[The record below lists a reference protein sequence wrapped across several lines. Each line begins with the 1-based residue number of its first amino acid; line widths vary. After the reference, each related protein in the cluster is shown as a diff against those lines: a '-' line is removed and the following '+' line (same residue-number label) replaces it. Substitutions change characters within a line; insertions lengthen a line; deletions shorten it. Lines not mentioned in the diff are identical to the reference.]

1 MENQKHQWPRKLF
14 MFGLI
19 LIPVLIVLFVIH
31 FLIKANRPNF
41 DEALVIPIFS
51 FIFSLTYFI
60 NVVFSNTPF
69 YKFLKIDK
77 KLLILSL
84 VHFAIC
90 CFTLNLSIP
99 IFATFVW
106 WTYLYILIMFI
117 ALLGLLFIDK
127 MHKALRL
134 LEFFILGLSLVLTLY
149 FSIYLAL
156 WYVVALFAIFLL
168 GLGMLFFVPLII
180 SGHIIFYF
188 IRIKKTLTDHLAF
201 YSGIAVP
208 LIVITVFLFQWK
220 DVQKEITKSSA
231 AIVTRPDNSLPE
243 WVLFCQEISDDP
255 FTQTIIKGDLFYE
268 TFFNSFWGFD
278 RTLFGENK
286 LHNPL
291 VNIGLAL
298 SGDLNLDDN
307 TRIKIL
313 KSQFDARHL
322 AQRKLWSSEDLGTIE
337 VLNQIK
343 VFPDYRLA
351 FTEKIITVKN
361 YSSYDSD
368 NQEAAYTFYL
378 PEGSVATSLSLWING
393 KEEKSRLSSKEK
405 ADSAYVQIVGVE
417 NRDPSIMHW
426 QEGNRLTVT
435 VFPCTPKENRR
446 FKIGITSPLSY
457 ENGYLMLPNIYFE
470 GPTIKKIDETTKIIF
485 DSKHE
490 VKEIQLPES
499 FEKEGKNQFLY
510 SGSYIPYWE
519 MKCKATPLSSYPFSF
534 QDHSY
539 TVAPLQKESI
549 NLNPDTLFLD
559 LNSSWS
565 EDEFHQVVTLLK
577 GKKVFVVQDQMV
589 QITPDNETTIFDQFA
604 KKNFSLFPFYK
615 IPNAAHTLV
624 ISKSTL
630 NSPNLSDLEDSK
642 FLNDLAS
649 FFKNHNSKINLYQI
663 GNTSSNY
670 IKSLKELQVFN
681 FYSGDI
687 ERFAQMIKDR
697 QFFVN
702 QCDSNT
708 VVLENAQIVIQSKEI
723 KSDSKAPDHLLRLYA
738 YNKIMQELGK
748 DYLNKEYSFN
758 QHMITIANE
767 AYIVS
772 PVSSLVVLE
781 TTKDYDRFGIDENKN
796 SLKNASMESSGA
808 VPEPHEWALILLFI
822 GIGIFIF
829 VKSKPFKV

>member
-1 MENQKHQWPRKLF
+1 MENQKHQRPRKLF

-19 LIPVLIVLFVIH
+19 LIPVLIVFFVIH

-41 DEALVIPIFS
+41 EEALVIPIFS

-69 YKFLKIDK
+69 YKFLNIDK
-77 KLLILSL
+77 KLLIISL

-106 WTYLYILIMFI
+106 WTYLLIVIMFI
-117 ALLGLLFIDK
+117 SLIGLLFIDK
-127 MHKALRL
+127 MNPYLRFV
-134 LEFFILGLSLVLTLY
+134 EFFILGVSLILTLY
-149 FSIYLAL
+149 FSVYLAP
-156 WYVVALFAIFLL
+156 WYLVALIAILLL
-168 GLGMLFFVPLII
+168 GLGMLFLVPLII
-180 SGHIIFYF
+180 SGHIIYYF
-188 IRIKKTLTDHLAF
+188 VRIKKSWTDHLAF
-201 YSGIAVP
+201 YSGIMVP
-208 LIVITVFLFQWK
+208 LIVIAGFLFQWS

-231 AIVTRPDNSLPE
+231 SIVTRPDNSLPE

-268 TFFNSFWGFD
+268 TFQNSFWGFD
-278 RTLFGENK
+278 RTLFGESK
-286 LHNPL
+286 EHNPL
-291 VNIGLAL
+291 INIGLAFF
-298 SGDLNLDDN
+298 GDLNLDEN

-337 VLNQIK
+337 VLNHIK
-343 VFPDYRLA
+343 VFPDYRMA
-351 FTEKIITVKN
+351 YTEKIITVKN
-361 YSSYDSD
+361 YSSYDFE
-368 NQEAAYTFYL
+368 NEEAAYTFYL
-378 PEGSVATSLSLWING
+378 PEGSVASSLSLWING

-446 FKIGITSPLSY
+446 FKIGISSPLTY
-457 ENGYLMLPNIYFE
+457 ENGYLILPNIYFE
-470 GPTIKKIDETTKIIF
+470 GPTIKKIDETTKIEF
-485 DSKHE
+485 ESEHD

-499 FEKEGKNQFLY
+499 FEKEINNDYLY
-510 SGSYIPYWE
+510 SGTYIPYWE
-519 MKCKATPLSSYPFSF
+519 LKCKATPLSSQPFSF

-539 TVAPLQKESI
+539 TVSQLPKEI
-549 NLNPDTLFLD
+549 IPFHPDTLFLD
-559 LNSSWS
+559 LNRSWS
-565 EDEFHQVVTLLK
+565 EDEYHQVVTLLK
-577 GKKVFVVQDQMV
+577 GKKVFVIQDQII
-589 QITPDNETTIFDQFA
+589 QITPDNEAAIFDQFV

-630 NSPNLSDLEDSK
+630 NSPNLNDLEDSK
-642 FLNDLAS
+642 FLKNLATYL
-649 FFKNHNSKINLYQI
+649 KNKESKINIFQL
-663 GNTSSNY
+663 GNNSSNY
-670 IKSLKELQVFN
+670 IKSLKELQVFH
-681 FYSGDI
+681 FYSGNMATL
-687 ERFAQMIKDR
+687 AQMINDQTFRINK
-697 QFFVN
+697 V
-702 QCDSNT
+702 DSNT
-708 VVLENAQIVIQSKEI
+708 VILENAQMIISSKEN
-723 KSDSKAPDHLLRLYA
+723 SGVSKAPDHLLRLYA

-748 DYLNKEYSFN
+748 DYLNKEYAFN
-758 QHMITIANE
+758 QHLISMANE
-767 AYIVS
+767 AYVVS

-781 TTKDYDRFGIDENKN
+781 TKNDYDRFGIDENKN

-808 VPEPHEWALILLFI
+808 VPEPHEWALILVFV
-822 GIGIFIF
+822 GIGIFVF
-829 VKSKPFKV
+829 VKSKSFKV